1 MLTLISFEFA
11 NILFAIPSIFPAVP
25 FILAAVPSIF
35 SAIKLSAR
43 MPSFILIEIAIIVAI
58 QAFLILFPIGKI
70 VSFRLDR
77 KTWKD

>member
-1 MLTLISFEFA
+1 
-11 NILFAIPSIFPAVP
+11 
-25 FILAAVPSIF
+25 
-35 SAIKLSAR
+35 